1 VSDLEVSPS
10 ALTELAGNQVMSTK
24 KRTKQNNARPADTVL
39 TLAQEELQ
47 VAKRE
52 VVTGRVRVRTVTDTG
67 EEIIRQ
73 ELLGERVEVQ
83 RVPADT
89 LIELGAQPPQVRT
102 EGNVT
107 IIPVL
112 EEVLIVEKR
121 LLLKEELHIIRH
133 STAALTETPV
143 TVRKQRAVV
152 EQLDSEGIAADPE
165 AKL

>member
-1 VSDLEVSPS
+1 
-10 ALTELAGNQVMSTK
+10 MSSKKKTK
-24 KRTKQNNARPADTVL
+24 RDNARPADTVL
-39 TLAQEELQ
+39 SLAEEELQ
-47 VAKRE
+47 IGKRE

-73 ELLGERVEVQ
+73 ELMGERVEVE

-121 LLLKEELHIIRH
+121 LLLKEELRITRH
-133 STAALTETPV
+133 ATTETTETPV

-152 EQLDSEGIAADPE
+152 EQLNSQGVKADQE
-165 AKL
+165 TKL